1 MPTAKKPRANYH
13 HGDLKRALT
22 EAALALVAEKGP
34 KGFTLSE
41 AARRAGVSLAAPY
54 RHFADKADLLA
65 SVAEQGF
72 LELHQALQQAPHQAP
87 HQASH
92 QAPHQAPHQAKVAA
106 ADVSDPRARV
116 VELSRAYV
124 GWAVAHPDYYQ
135 LMFGAETKDDAD
147 RPGLLE
153 AAAQAFGTLLTVITD
168 CLEAGLLRG
177 SDPLLLAAPM
187 WSMVHGIAALAIGG
201 DLKHVGIEEDP
212 EQLAARAANDLLDG
226 LGRT

>member
-1 MPTAKKPRANYH
+1 MPVAKKPRATYH

-72 LELHQALQQAPHQAP
+72 LELHQAMA
-87 HQASH
+87 
-92 QAPHQAPHQAKVAA
+92 VTGEGM
-106 ADVSDPRARV
+106 SDPRDRV
-116 VELSRAYV
+116 TEISRTYV
-124 GWAVAHPDYYQ
+124 RWAVAHPDYYQ
-135 LMFGAETKDDAD
+135 VMFGAETKDKAEH
-147 RPGLLE
+147 PGLLV
-153 AAAQAFGTLLTVITD
+153 AGARAFNTLLEVVAE
-168 CLEAGLLRG
+168 CLAAGLMRG
-177 SDPLLLAAPM
+177 GEPLQLAGPM

-201 DLKHVGIEEDP
+201 DLHHVGIDEDP
-212 EQLAARAANDLLDG
+212 EDLAARATNDLLDG
-226 LGRT
+226 LGRGR